1 MKQNRLLL
9 RLREGEDLST
19 GEQLLLIIQLS
30 VPAILA
36 QISEVVM
43 EYIDSSMVGSL
54 GAKGSASIGLV
65 ASSTWLFGGLIGACC
80 TGFTVQTAQYIGAGR
95 EEKARQLRHEGIVVC
110 FLFSLLIAVIGTILS
125 GPLPYLLGGSEDIAG
140 DASSYF
146 RIFALAAPVM
156 GLVNLGAG
164 LLQCS
169 GNMILPSVLEILM
182 CFLDVVFNALFI
194 FPSGKLFS
202 WSFGFGLGVPGAAL
216 GTVCAQVVVG
226 AILLFFVLFRSP
238 VLKIRKGEI
247 RRMDKHDLA
256 MAAKIG
262 IPIGIEQAI
271 QSGAQVVSTTIVA
284 PLGTISIAA
293 NSLAVTAEALCYMP
307 GYGIQ
312 TAATTMI
319 GQAIGAGRNR
329 MVRRLSF
336 LVTAFGMLIQTFSG
350 IILYAAAPLM
360 MQTLTIDPD
369 VQELGAAVLR
379 IEAFAEP
386 WFAASIVAG
395 GCFRGAGD
403 TLVPSIMGLVSM
415 WAVRLPL
422 AAFLTPSMGL
432 RGVWTA
438 MRIELTFRGILF
450 LIRLA
455 GRKWMKT
462 SVAEKSGSD

>member
-110 FLFSLLIAVIGTILS
+110 FLFSLLIAVVGTILS
-125 GPLPYLLGGSEDIAG
+125 GPLPCLLGGSEDIAG